1 MTSLYDKLGGG
12 AAIDA
17 AVELFYQK
25 VLADN
30 RIKHFFEG
38 VDMQKQASHQKR
50 FLTYA
55 FGGSDNYPGKSMRQ
69 AHQRLVDDLGM
80 NDNHFDAV
88 IENLGA
94 TLQELNVP
102 NELIQEA
109 ANIAESIR
117 ADVLCR

>member
-1 MTSLYDKLGGG
+1 MTSLYDKLGGD